1 MSRHL
6 AFRRQPVD
14 QQVAQAL
21 RLITFPAPTRGIVES
36 ENEAYMQPGG
46 AIIQENWATTMRGI
60 KLRGG
65 CVRHCDLHA
74 LDTVVPPVPSASRL
88 PVISAFEY
96 QDSDGA
102 ERMFAAQ
109 QTKLFDVT
117 GPVPVLV
124 KAGQTSGNYAAAQL
138 ANAAIDPLGTNWL
151 LAVND
156 SGDPILRFNGTDWGV
171 LDPTGAPA
179 WANSTA
185 YTVGALVFDVDGMV
199 WKTLVAHTSAAVGTT
214 FAADRVA
221 HPTYWTSNAGADGA
235 SFISGP
241 VGSPVEHGRNL
252 VYIWKYRNR
261 LFFIQAN
268 SMNAWYLGINSV
280 GGVLAPIPLAGAA
293 TKGGKLLWGATWS
306 LDAGDG
312 IDEKCIFG
320 TDQGEVLIF
329 TGTNP
334 SDSANWRQEGRYRIS
349 KPMGMNAHM
358 QVGGDM
364 LLLTVDG
371 IIPLSQAIT
380 KEAGQLELAMLTRTI
395 KRTWREEV
403 VAKGAFPWTATK
415 WDEYGSL
422 FVATPGGPP
431 GQRRCLVANNATAAW
446 SRFIGY
452 DATCW
457 IRMYDALYF
466 GNQDGIVM
474 QADRTGYDDG
484 VPYVATLV
492 GGWEAFGAPGG
503 QVVWHQARASFHSGG
518 AEPFIPQ
525 LAATTDYIVTLP
537 QPPPAGPDPGVLDVW
552 DQGIWPPAT
561 PAYDPPPFP
570 APPADVAAYAQ
581 WDQPGMMTAP
591 VRNTLWVSIG
601 QTGHAHAP
609 IVQVTVAQ
617 QGLPN
622 VELLAISATYEPAGV
637 NV

>member
-14 QQVAQAL
+14 QQTAQAL
-21 RLITFPAPTRGIVES
+21 RLITFPAPTRGIIEN

-46 AIIQENWATTMRGI
+46 AIVQDNWVSTMRGI

-65 CVRHCDLHA
+65 CVRYCDLHA
-74 LDTVVPPVPSASRL
+74 LDAPPLPVPNPARA

-96 QDSDGA
+96 QSGNTA
-102 ERMFAAQ
+102 RMFAAQ

-117 GPVPVLV
+117 DPLPVLV
-124 KAGQTSGNYAAAQL
+124 KGGQLSGNYASAQL
-138 ANAAIDPLGTNWL
+138 ANAAINPLGTNWL
-151 LAVND
+151 IAVND
-156 SGDPILRFNGTDWGV
+156 AGDPPLRYNGTAWGV

-179 WANSTA
+179 WTTGHA
-185 YTVGALVFDVDGMV
+185 YVVGDLVFDVDGMV
-199 WKTLVAHTSAAVGTT
+199 WKTLVAHTSAASGT
-214 FAADRVA
+214 FAADRTA
-221 HPTYWTSNAGADGA
+221 NPTYWTSNAGADGA

-252 VYIWKYRNR
+252 TYVWKYRNR
-261 LFFIQAN
+261 LFFIQSN

-280 GGVLAPIPLAGAA
+280 GGVLAPIPLAGSA

-312 IDEKCIFG
+312 IDEKCVFC

-334 SDSANWRQEGRYRIS
+334 SDSANWRQEGRYS
-349 KPMGMNAHM
+349 LSPPLGMNAHL
-358 QVGGDM
+358 QIGGDM

-395 KRTWREEV
+395 KRAWREEV
-403 VAKGAFPWTATK
+403 NLKRAWPWSIKK
-415 WDEYGSL
+415 WDEYGAL
-422 FVATPGGPP
+422 FITTPGGLP
-431 GQRRCLVANNATAAW
+431 GKRLCLVANNATVAW
-446 SRFIGY
+446 SRFVGY
-452 DATCW
+452 DATCF
-457 IRMYDALYF
+457 IRMRADLFF
-466 GNQDGIVM
+466 GTQDGIVM

-503 QVVWHQARASFHSGG
+503 QIVWHQARASFHSS
-518 AEPFIPQ
+518 AFEPFQPR
-525 LAATTDYIVTLP
+525 LAATIDYEVVLP
-537 QPPPAGPDPGVLDVW
+537 TPPPAGPDPGVLEVW
-552 DQGIWPPAT
+552 DQGLWDASR
-561 PAYDPPPFP
+561 
-570 APPADVAAYAQ
+570 
-581 WDQPGMMTAP
+581 WDQPSAGLGP
-591 VRNTLWVSIG
+591 VRNTMWVSIG
-601 QTGHAHAP
+601 QTGFAHAP

-617 QGLPN
+617 QATPN